1 MNELAFM
8 EIANEIKAL
17 HNGALEGIRSA
28 NFDEAEKLYRK
39 CLQITKLI
47 SYHEGSAIT
56 LFSMANLAFFDG
68 DLILAISRAEEARD
82 YFIKAGV
89 KQDECESLLFKLS
102 AKAKKRG
109 VALERSRNFQEA
121 IAHFDAA
128 IPHADEDSC
137 RAMRHE
143 VGLLRRMLEKRNG
156 TDSRRAA
163 TAEPESY
170 TSSRCG

>member
-1 MNELAFM
+1 MNELAYM
-8 EIANEIKAL
+8 EIANEIKTL
-17 HNGALEGIRSA
+17 HNRAVEGIRRS
-28 NFDEAEKLYRK
+28 NFDEAEQLYRK
-39 CLQITKLI
+39 CLQITNLI

-56 LFSMANLAFFDG
+56 LFSMAKLAFLNG

-82 YFIKAGV
+82 YFLKAGV
-89 KQDECESLLFKLS
+89 KQEECKLLLFKLS

-137 RAMRHE
+137 QAMRHE
-143 VGLLRRMLEKRNG
+143 VGLLRRILEKRNG
-156 TDSRRAA
+156 TDNRRAA
-163 TAEPESY
+163 TA
-170 TSSRCG
+170 